1 MSGKKQINN
10 ENRYKVIPR
19 SLIFIFNDRSEVLLI
34 RGSSQK
40 NLWSGLLNGIGGHIE
55 AGEDI
60 FESAERELREETGLI
75 NIPINYCG
83 QIMIDVENNLGVS
96 LFLFRGESTEEIN
109 VTSKEGQVNWVPISA
124 LKDAPVVE
132 DLPVLIP
139 KVYEYRKTD
148 PLIIAKY
155 TYDQDGA
162 LRILFR

>member
-60 FESAERELREETGLI
+60 FESAARELREETGL
-75 NIPINYCG
+75 N
-83 QIMIDVENNLGVS
+83 
-96 LFLFRGESTEEIN
+96 
-109 VTSKEGQVNWVPISA
+109 
-124 LKDAPVVE
+124 
-132 DLPVLIP
+132 
-139 KVYEYRKTD
+139 
-148 PLIIAKY
+148 
-155 TYDQDGA
+155 
-162 LRILFR
+162 